1 MLRCRLL
8 PMSIPSSASWRFIPC
23 LDAPGNVQMAL
34 DLWLF
39 NQHCLGLHPPTLR
52 FYTWAPAAIS
62 LGYHQTKIPD
72 FWQQLSWN
80 NQPIDLVRRP
90 SGGRAVLHQGDLTYA
105 VIASGF
111 AASRAEAYR
120 QICQFLIEGWRSL
133 SISLQ
138 YGQTKRSYIHNP
150 NCFGTAT
157 TADLITPSGNKLIG
171 NAQLRRGSAILQHG
185 SMRLNPDR
193 ALFQQVFEQS
203 LEAVLAPTIPTQTII
218 DALTTSARQCFGIQL
233 INQPLSNKEWHEVN
247 TLALTPC
254 HPNSI

>member
-1 MLRCRLL
+1 
-8 PMSIPSSASWRFIPC
+8 MSIPNSAIWRFIPH
-23 LDAPGNVQMAL
+23 LEAPGNIQMAL

-52 FYTWAPAAIS
+52 FYTWSPAAIS
-62 LGYHQTKIPD
+62 LGYHQSKFPD
-72 FWQQLSWN
+72 FWRQLIWN

-120 QICQFLIEGWRSL
+120 EICEFLIEGWRSL

-138 YGQTKRSYIHNP
+138 YGLTKRGYIHNP

-157 TADLITPSGNKLIG
+157 AADLITLSGNKLIG
-171 NAQLRRGSAILQHG
+171 SAQLRRGSAILQHG
-185 SMRLNPDR
+185 SMRLNPDPE
-193 ALFQQVFEQS
+193 LFQQVFEQPI
-203 LEAVLAPTIPTQTII
+203 EAVFALKIQPQTII
-218 DALTTSARQCFGIQL
+218 DALTTSARQCFGIKL
-233 INQPLSNKEWHEVN
+233 VNQPLSNEEWHEVKA
-247 TLALTPC
+247 LALTPC
-254 HPNSI
+254 RPN

>member
-1 MLRCRLL
+1 
-8 PMSIPSSASWRFIPC
+8 
-23 LDAPGNVQMAL
+23 MAL

-52 FYTWAPAAIS
+52 FYSWAPAAIS
-62 LGYHQTKIPD
+62 LGYHQSKFPE

-80 NQPIDLVRRP
+80 NQPLDLIRRP

-120 QICQFLIEGWRSL
+120 EVCEFLIAGWRSL

-138 YGQTKRSYIHNP
+138 YGQTQRGYIHNP

-157 TADLITPSGNKLIG
+157 AADLVTPSGNKLIG
-171 NAQLRRGSAILQHG
+171 SAQLRRGATILQHG

-193 ALFQQVFEQS
+193 ALFQQVFGQP
-203 LEAVLAPTIPTQTII
+203 LATVIDLNIPTHTII
-218 DALTTSARQCFGIQL
+218 NALTASACQCFGIQL
-233 INQPLSNKEWHEVN
+233 IPQSLSREEWHEVN
-247 TLALTPC
+247 ALALSSC
-254 HPNSI
+254 HSH